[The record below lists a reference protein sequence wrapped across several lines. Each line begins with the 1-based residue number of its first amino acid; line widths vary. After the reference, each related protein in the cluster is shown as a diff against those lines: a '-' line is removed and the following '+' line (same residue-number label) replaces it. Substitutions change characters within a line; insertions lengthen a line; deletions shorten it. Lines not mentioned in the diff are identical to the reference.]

1 MYTVL
6 MRRRESTLVTVN
18 PHCVWWH
25 SDRCSEDDMP
35 GLRGRT
41 SVETRLIE
49 DSSAFALLEPFWN
62 RIVVQS
68 DANTCHSTFEWL
80 FTWWQH
86 FGTDRRLLLLVA
98 YEHDMPVGLAPLYVG
113 NGTTEPR
120 DLRFLGQGLSDYA
133 DFISPRERPD
143 ILKELITAV
152 LMHRQLW
159 DSIDLE
165 EIRAESPSRGFL
177 DGVCEAGS
185 VPAVWQ
191 TTVQCPY
198 LPIEGDWEAFYAT
211 MGKGFR
217 HEVRNK
223 LNRWNSRSSGRIEG
237 LELRYVDRRE
247 VDSVFVDEVVA
258 LSGERQ
264 SADGHRSPFLNHPD
278 QEFLREVLPLMGR
291 RNQLHVGELRSGN
304 ALLAFMLGYQW
315 QGVVYTW
322 NTQYDPTYADYSL
335 GRIVLVSFAEQSFR
349 EGCHELDFMRGEEPY
364 KFQWTTLCRT
374 NLALRSE
381 LSAQPAGDISVPPG
395 PGAVQVVQ
403 GETSS

>member
-1 MYTVL
+1 M
-6 MRRRESTLVTVN
+6 VTVN
-18 PHCVWWH
+18 PHHIWQQRDC
-25 SDRCSEDDMP
+25 CSENDMP

-68 DANTCHSTFEWL
+68 AANTCHSTFEWL
-80 FTWWQH
+80 FTWWKY
-86 FGTDRRLLLLVA
+86 FGADRRLLLIAA
-98 YEHDMPVGLAPLYVG
+98 YEDGVPVGLAPLYVG

-120 DLRFLGQGLSDYA
+120 DLHFLGQGLSDYA
-133 DFISPRERPD
+133 GLITPRDRPD
-143 ILKELITAV
+143 VTEALVSAL
-152 LMHRQLW
+152 LDLRSSW
-159 DSIDLE
+159 DGLDLE
-165 EIRAESPSRGFL
+165 EVPAQSPNKALLDRAI
-177 DGVCEAGS
+177 EAGS
-185 VPAVWQ
+185 VSAVWQ

-198 LPIEGDWEAFYAT
+198 LPIEGGWEAFYAT

-223 LNRWNSRSSGRIEG
+223 LNRWNSRSNGRIEG
-237 LELRYVDRRE
+237 LELRYADRRE
-247 VDSVFVDEVVA
+247 VDNAFVDEVVA

-291 RNQLHVGELRSGN
+291 RNQLRVGELRSGN

-381 LSAQPAGDISVPPG
+381 RSAQTAGDMQASPG
-395 PGAVQVVQ
+395 PEAVQVVQ

>member
-1 MYTVL
+1 METKL
-6 MRRRESTLVTVN
+6 IKDST
-18 PHCVWWH
+18 
-25 SDRCSEDDMP
+25 
-35 GLRGRT
+35 G
-41 SVETRLIE
+41 
-49 DSSAFALLEPFWN
+49 FAALEPFWN
-62 RIVVQS
+62 RLVAGSV
-68 DANTCHSTFEWL
+68 ANTCHSTFEWL
-80 FTWWQH
+80 FTWWRH

-113 NGTTEPR
+113 NGITEPR
-120 DLRFLGQGLSDYA
+120 DIHFLGQGLSDYA
-133 DFISPRERPD
+133 DLIAPRDRPD
-143 ILKELITAV
+143 VAETLVSAL
-152 LMHRQLW
+152 LDLRSSW
-159 DSIDLE
+159 DGVDLE
-165 EIRAESPSRGFL
+165 EIPSQSPNKALL
-177 DGVCEAGS
+177 DHVIEAGT
-185 VPAVWQ
+185 VPPVWQ

-223 LNRWNSRSSGRIEG
+223 LNRWNSRSNGRIEG

-278 QEFLREVLPLMGR
+278 REFLQEVLPLMGR
-291 RNQLHVGELRSGN
+291 RNQLRVGELRSGN

-364 KFQWTTLCRT
+364 KFQWTTLYRT

-381 LSAQPAGDISVPPG
+381 RSAQSAGDTQLHG
-395 PGAVQVVQ
+395 TVQVVQ
-403 GETSS
+403 GDGSN

>member
-1 MYTVL
+1 MI
-6 MRRRESTLVTVN
+6 TVN
-18 PHCVWWH
+18 PHHIWQQRDC
-25 SDRCSEDDMP
+25 CSENDMP

-68 DANTCHSTFEWL
+68 AANTCHSTFEWL
-80 FTWWQH
+80 FTWWRY

-98 YEHDMPVGLAPLYVG
+98 YEHDIPVGLAPLYVG

-120 DLRFLGQGLSDYA
+120 DLHFLGQGLSDYA
-133 DFISPRERPD
+133 GLITPRDRPD
-143 ILKELITAV
+143 VAEALVSAL
-152 LMHRQLW
+152 LDLRSSW
-159 DSIDLE
+159 DGLDLE
-165 EIRAESPSRGFL
+165 EVPAQSPNKALLDRAI
-177 DGVCEAGS
+177 EAGS
-185 VPAVWQ
+185 VSAVWQ

-198 LPIEGDWEAFYAT
+198 LPIEGGWEAFYAT

-223 LNRWNSRSSGRIEG
+223 LNRWNSRSDGRIEG

-258 LSGERQ
+258 LSGERR
-264 SADGHRSPFLNHPD
+264 SVDGHRSPFLNHPD
-278 QEFLREVLPLMGR
+278 QEFLREVLPLMGQ
-291 RNQLHVGELRSGN
+291 RNQLRVGELRSGN
-304 ALLAFMLGYQW
+304 ALLAFMLAYHW
-315 QGVVYTW
+315 QGVVYMW
-322 NTQYDPTYADYSL
+322 NTQYDPMYAEYSL
-335 GRIVLVSFAEQSFR
+335 GRMVLVSLAEQSFH

-364 KFQWTTLCRT
+364 KFQWTTLHRT

-381 LSAQPAGDISVPPG
+381 RLAQPAGDMQAPPG
-395 PGAVQVVQ
+395 PEAVQVVQ
-403 GETSS
+403 DETSS

>member
-1 MYTVL
+1 M
-6 MRRRESTLVTVN
+6 
-18 PHCVWWH
+18 
-25 SDRCSEDDMP
+25 
-35 GLRGRT
+35 
-41 SVETRLIE
+41 ETRLIE

-68 DANTCHSTFEWL
+68 AANTCHSTFEWL

-86 FGTDRRLLLLVA
+86 FGTDRRLLLLVV
-98 YEHDMPVGLAPLYVG
+98 YEHDIPVGLAPLYAG

-120 DLRFLGQGLSDYA
+120 DLHFLGQGLSDYA
-133 DFISPRERPD
+133 DFIIPLDRPD
-143 ILKELITAV
+143 VTEALVSAL
-152 LMHRQLW
+152 LDLRPSW
-159 DSIDLE
+159 DGIDLE
-165 EIRAESPSRGFL
+165 EIP
-177 DGVCEAGS
+177 AGS
-185 VPAVWQ
+185 PNKALLDRVIEAARVPAVWQ
-191 TTVQCPY
+191 TTVRCPY
-198 LPIEGDWEAFYAT
+198 LPIESGWEAFYAT

-223 LNRWNSRSSGRIEG
+223 LNRWNKLNSCQRNG

-258 LSGERQ
+258 LSDERR
-264 SADGHRSPFLNHPD
+264 SADDHRSPFLDHPD

-291 RNQLHVGELRSGN
+291 RNQLRVGELRCGD

-315 QGVVYTW
+315 QGVVSTW
-322 NTQYDPTYADYSL
+322 NTQYDPAYADYSL

-364 KFQWTTLCRT
+364 KFQWTTHCRT

-381 LSAQPAGDISVPPG
+381 RWASTVGNMHAPAGPE
-395 PGAVQVVQ
+395 AVEA
-403 GETSS
+403 ETNS

>member
-1 MYTVL
+1 M
-6 MRRRESTLVTVN
+6 
-18 PHCVWWH
+18 
-25 SDRCSEDDMP
+25 
-35 GLRGRT
+35 
-41 SVETRLIE
+41 ETRLIE
-49 DSSAFALLEPFWN
+49 DRSAFALLEPFWN

-68 DANTCHSTFEWL
+68 AANTCHSTFEWL
-80 FTWWQH
+80 FTWWKY
-86 FGTDRRLLLLVA
+86 FGTDRRLLLIAA
-98 YEHDMPVGLAPLYVG
+98 YEDGVPVGLAPLYVG

-120 DLRFLGQGLSDYA
+120 DLHFLGQGLSDYA
-133 DFISPRERPD
+133 DFITPRDRSDVTEALVSALLDLRFS
-143 ILKELITAV
+143 
-152 LMHRQLW
+152 W
-159 DSIDLE
+159 DGMDLE

-177 DGVCEAGS
+177 DGVREEGS
-185 VPAVWQ
+185 VPAVWE

-223 LNRWNSRSSGRIEG
+223 MNRWNSRSTGRIEG
-237 LELRYVDRRE
+237 MELRYIDRRE
-247 VDSVFVDEVVA
+247 ADGQFLDEVVA
-258 LSGERQ
+258 LSDVRQ
-264 SADGHRSPFLNHPD
+264 TADGHRSPFLNHPD

-291 RNQLHVGELRSGN
+291 RNQLRIGELRSGN

-381 LSAQPAGDISVPPG
+381 RSAQTAGDMQASPG
-395 PGAVQVVQ
+395 SEAVQGVQ